1 MSEQHIARERTV
13 YWRRLVKVFGL
24 NSTSRLDIVITALK
38 VTQAPLYC
46 VSVATPTVLF
56 QESGLFIVQVKA

>member
-1 MSEQHIARERTV
+1 V